1 MTTHLATAMKDLAR
15 TARQKARDKASAAA
29 TSDPRA
35 DGRPS
40 GAIRMAAPSKIRD
53 PDATDD
59 RVLRWGR
66 YVVEHLSPRPGDV
79 LIIKGPATAEAAD
92 KREKM
97 ADALEEALAES
108 GIEDYILIVG
118 PSHQANIQQISD
130 QKMRDLGYVPASEA
144 TAPAAQANAK

>member
-1 MTTHLATAMKDLAR
+1 MPNDQMPNDQMPNEKDV
-15 TARQKARDKASAAA
+15 
-29 TSDPRA
+29 P
-35 DGRPS
+35 
-40 GAIRMAAPSKIRD
+40 D
-53 PDATDD
+53 PDSKDD
-59 RVLRWGR
+59 AALRWGR

-79 LIIKGPATAEAAD
+79 LIIKGPATDEAAD

-108 GIEDYILIVG
+108 GIEDYTLIIG

-144 TAPAAQANAK
+144 TAPAAQVNAK

>member
-1 MTTHLATAMKDLAR
+1 MATHLADAMKDIA
-15 TARQKARDKASAAA
+15 QKAREKASGAS

-35 DGRPS
+35 DGRHS

-59 RVLRWGR
+59 RTLRWGR

-92 KREKM
+92 NRKAM
-97 ADALEEALAES
+97 AGALEQALGEKD
-108 GIEDYILIVG
+108 IDDYTLIVG

-130 QKMRDLGYVPASEA
+130 QKMRDLGYVPAAQST
-144 TAPAAQANAK
+144 TAAAQANADHH